1 MLYRCV
7 AEERCKPKL
16 FFEKKQTFDSSPPL
30 SKILFARL
38 VVFTASNRF
47 FKRLWAADTTSPENL
62 PYLDDFF
69 DMNTKFFKLRIIC
82 NRTISVSM
90 CKSSVCFSA
99 VSLSASIPPLRS
111 LRRRYCSK
119 STSKSSLLIINP
131 KRNAHQYEFKYQQ
144 QTMHCSI
151 S

>member
-1 MLYRCV
+1 MVQVPLLAKSSLRVWSHSLLQIDFLSDYG
-7 AEERCKPKL
+7 P
-16 FFEKKQTFDSSPPL
+16 QT
-30 SKILFARL
+30 
-38 VVFTASNRF
+38 
-47 FKRLWAADTTSPENL
+47 KRAQKTCHT
-62 PYLDDFF
+62 YMIFF

-82 NRTISVSM
+82 NRTISVFM

-99 VSLSASIPPLRS
+99 ISLSVSISPLRS
-111 LRRRYCSK
+111 LRRRYRSK

-131 KRNAHQYEFKYQQ
+131 KRNAHRYEFKYQQ